1 MNYKELFP
9 IFKNNKELVYLDTA
23 ATSQKPKSV
32 LEAVWNYNVNH
43 NANPNRG
50 GYKLG
55 VKSTNLF
62 LEGKKKVADFI
73 NAQSDEIVFTKGATE
88 SLNLLAYSYGLNE
101 LKEGDEILVGI
112 TSHHSNLVPWQEVSK
127 KTGCKLKYIHLKD
140 DGDLDLEDLSQKLNR
155 NTKLVTISH
164 GVNTTGV
171 IHPVKSLVS
180 LVREK
185 TEAKI
190 ILDVAQT
197 ISHIKLDVKEL
208 DIDFAVFSGHK
219 MFGPMGIGGLYA
231 KKEII
236 EKMEPFLFGGD
247 MIEFVEKE
255 DSTYR
260 TDFQKFEGGTQNIEG
275 VVGLSAAIDFIE
287 EIGMGK
293 IHCYEN
299 EILNYATEK
308 LKGLEGV
315 KLYCDA
321 APHKTPV
328 IAFNIEGVHPH
339 DVAQVLDLQNVAIR
353 TGHHCTQPLMKYLE
367 IPSCCR
373 VSFSIYNTFE
383 DIDKL
388 VESLEKVISYFR

>member
-9 IFKNNKELVYLDTA
+9 IFENNKELVYLDTA

-32 LEAVWNYNVNH
+32 LEAVWNYNINY

-62 LEGKKKVADFI
+62 LGGKKKVADFI
-73 NAQSDEIVFTKGATE
+73 NAQSDEIIFTKGATE

-112 TSHHSNLVPWQEVSK
+112 SSHHSNLVPWQEVSK
-127 KTGCKLKYIHLKD
+127 KLRCKLKYIVLKA
-140 DGDLDLEDLSQKLNR
+140 DGDLDLEDLSEKLNE

-171 IHPVKSLVS
+171 IHPIKDVVS

-190 ILDVAQT
+190 ILDAAQT

-208 DIDFAVFSGHK
+208 DIDFLVFSGHK

-231 KKEII
+231 KKEMI
-236 EKMEPFLFGGD
+236 EKMKPFLFGGD

-255 DSTYR
+255 NSTYR
-260 TDFQKFEGGTQNIEG
+260 TDFQKFEGGTQNVEG

-287 EIGMGK
+287 EIGLGN
-293 IHCYEN
+293 IHSYED

-308 LKGLEGV
+308 LKGLEGI
-315 KLYCDA
+315 KLYCDTVS
-321 APHKTPV
+321 HKTPV
-328 IAFNIEGVHPH
+328 IAFNVEGVHPH
-339 DVAQVLDLQNVAIR
+339 DVAQVLDLKNVAIR

-367 IPSCCR
+367 VPSCCR
-373 VSFSIYNTFE
+373 ASFSIYNTFE

-388 VESLEKVISYFR
+388 VEGLEKVISYFK